1 MSIEVAVGILVNS
14 SNHVLIN
21 QRTALQSWAGWWEFP
36 GGKLEKNETPRRALD
51 REIYEELGVEVVG
64 AEKWVTRRFSYDD
77 TDVILY
83 FFKIFK
89 WNGDAISKEGQL
101 LSWELFEK
109 IDLSKVLPPNKFVV
123 GAINFPDHYA
133 ITNLSETPL
142 SLFTQ
147 QLETRIK
154 NGTKL
159 IQIREKDLTD
169 DEFINFAKRV
179 IKFCKGR
186 NVKVMINSKIKLAY
200 ELSADGV
207 HLNSKQIHDIDKFP
221 KDLIVGASCHNMK
234 DLDAAEKKG
243 ANFAVLSPINKT
255 LSHPKASSIGWDA
268 FSSLAIKYTM
278 PIYALGGMT
287 LKDVKRAQSAGGIG
301 VASQR
306 DVWNN

>member
-1 MSIEVAVGILVNS
+1 MEHTIRKNMNKLLKIKSIILTLCLLLFLLLNISPSIAETNESKLLIYNAASTADIIIEIAKEWENLNS
-14 SNHVLIN
+14 IKVRSSSASSSALAKQLLNGAPANIYISASWLWIEELKKQNIIKVETIKPIFENRLVLI
-21 QRTALQSWAGWWEFP
+21 AH
-36 GGKLEKNETPRRALD
+36 KNSP
-51 REIYEELGVEVVG
+51 
-64 AEKWVTRRFSYDD
+64 
-77 TDVILY
+77 
-83 FFKIFK
+83 
-89 WNGDAISKEGQL
+89 
-101 LSWELFEK
+101 
-109 IDLSKVLPPNKFVV
+109 
-123 GAINFPDHYA
+123 
-133 ITNLSETPL
+133 
-142 SLFTQ
+142 
-147 QLETRIK
+147 IK
-154 NGTKL
+154 NIGL
-159 IQIREKDLTD
+159 
-169 DEFINFAKRV
+169 
-179 IKFCKGR
+179 
-186 NVKVMINSKIKLAY
+186 INSKIKLAY

-255 LSHPKASSIGWDA
+255 LSHPKASSIGWDT